1 MMGIVSKSKWQTIWN
16 DIPTTSGMMKSMD
29 EGNVLLE

>member
-1 MMGIVSKSKWQTIWN
+1 MMGIVSKSKWQTRN